1 MWVSSKTFHSLQSS
15 VTLRLCMKSSNS
27 VNAREGK
34 EDIVYIRHTRKLSN
48 EQLMKETHDKKYIDF

>member
-1 MWVSSKTFHSLQSS
+1 
-15 VTLRLCMKSSNS
+15 MKSSNS

-48 EQLMKETHDKKYIDF
+48 EQLMKETYDKKYIDF